1 MTAMATSL
9 LSIVMDILAPFVMM
23 TGRTLTPQQ
32 FADNLDLMAAT
43 PRQTHF
49 TEQFRQF
56 SRWIMLDVPPLTMSY
71 RTATILT
78 KLLRIVDRVRVLG
91 SHVIITIR

>member
-9 LSIVMDILAPFVMM
+9 LSIVMDTLAPSVMI
-23 TGRTLTPQQ
+23 TGRTQTPQLS
-32 FADNLDLMAAT
+32 ADNLDLMAAT

>member
-1 MTAMATSL
+1 MATSL
-9 LSIVMDILAPFVMM
+9 LSIVMDILAPSVMM
-23 TGRTLTPQQ
+23 TGRTQTPQQ
-32 FADNLDLMAAT
+32 FADNLDLMVAT

-49 TEQFRQF
+49 TEQFRQT

-78 KLLRIVDRVRVLG
+78 KLQRIVDRVRVLG
-91 SHVIITIR
+91 SHVIITIK

>member
-1 MTAMATSL
+1 MATSL

-23 TGRTLTPQQ
+23 TGRTQTPQLS
-32 FADNLDLMAAT
+32 ADNLDLMAAT